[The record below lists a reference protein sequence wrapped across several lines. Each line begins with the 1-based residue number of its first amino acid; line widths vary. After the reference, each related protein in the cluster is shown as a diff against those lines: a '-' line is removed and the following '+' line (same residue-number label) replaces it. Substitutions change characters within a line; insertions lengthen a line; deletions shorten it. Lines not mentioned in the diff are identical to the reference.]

1 MSVITPETVTACY
14 HCGNDCEEERY
25 TIDYKQFCCHGCKEV
40 YTILSKS
47 GLNNYYCYNDRPG
60 ANRAKKDL
68 QLDYLL
74 EPSIIKDL
82 VEYSDDD
89 VTIVTFYIPH
99 IHCSSCI
106 WLLEQLNRLN
116 PAIYYNRVDFLRK
129 QVNIRFSNKDIDLK
143 GVVELLD
150 TIGYEPLIS
159 LQDVIKKQAFS
170 RKDDLVRKIAVAG
183 FCFGNVM
190 LLSFPEYLGF
200 SEHDTSFKYF
210 FGWLNLV
217 FTLPVTFYSGWGYMQ
232 AAYTTLK
239 NKVLTID
246 FPLALGIAVLFIRSW
261 IEIATNTG
269 AGFVDTLCG
278 LIFFL
283 LIGKFVQRKTYYHLS
298 FERDYRSF
306 FPVAVQVI
314 EENSERHVPLADL
327 QVGQRIRVRH
337 QEIIPAD
344 AILLK
349 GDAKV
354 DFSFVTGESVPVN
367 KTLGE
372 VIYAGGRQ
380 MGGAIE
386 LEVVK
391 PVSQSYLTRLWNNEA
406 FSRSQDDR
414 IETFS
419 QKVSKYFTVVLLI
432 VAVGSFAYWAPTDM
446 HRAIASLT
454 AVLIIAC
461 PCALALSTPFT
472 MSAALGIF
480 DRNLFY
486 LKNAAVVE
494 QIAAIDTLV
503 FDKTGTIS
511 IAGGSNV
518 ELVGELSVEEKD
530 AVSAVCANSSH
541 PLSQLIC
548 QHLGSASRDT
558 HVTVYNEISGRGIA
572 AKANGIS
579 IKLGSAKF
587 VLAADSNAVADN
599 GSLVHVI
606 INSKY
611 RGYFTIRHQYRE
623 GMFEMRKLREQY
635 QLYLLSGDHNH
646 ERGNLSSVFG
656 DENAM
661 HFEQSP
667 QDKLNFIEG
676 LQQKG
681 QKVMMLGDGLNDAG
695 ALKQADA
702 GVAVTDNVNNFSPGS
717 DAILDGR
724 SLNKLPAFLKFSK
737 DALHV
742 IYGSFCISFLYN
754 LIGLSFAVT
763 GRLSP
768 VIAAILM
775 PVSTVTIISF
785 TSIATHLAAKKRK
798 LL

>member
-1 MSVITPETVTACY
+1 MSVITLDTTHCY
-14 HCGNDCEEERY
+14 HCGNDCPDEHFN
-25 TIDYKQFCCHGCKEV
+25 IGDKDFCCHGCKEV
-40 YTILSKS
+40 YSILSKS
-47 GLNNYYCYNDRPG
+47 GLSNYYSYNDHPG
-60 ANRAKKDL
+60 ANRAQEDNR
-68 QLDYLL
+68 LDYLL
-74 EPSIIKDL
+74 EPAIVKDL

-89 VTIVTFYIPH
+89 IAIVTFYIPH

-116 PAIYYNRVDFLRK
+116 PAIYYSRVDFLRK
-129 QVNIRFSNKDIDLK
+129 QVNIRFNKKEINLK

-150 TIGYEPLIS
+150 RIGYDPLIS
-159 LQDVIKKQAFS
+159 LQDIVKKQVFS
-170 RKDDLVRKIAVAG
+170 KKDNLVKKIAVAG

-200 SEHDTSFKYF
+200 SAHDEQFKYF
-210 FGWLNLV
+210 FGWLNLL
-217 FTLPVTFYSGWGYMQ
+217 FTIPVTFYSGWGYITS
-232 AAYTTLK
+232 AYTSLR

-246 FPLALGIAVLFIRSW
+246 FPLALGIVVLFVRSW
-261 IEIATNTG
+261 AEIGFNTG

-306 FPVAVQVI
+306 FPVAVQVLDADG
-314 EENSERHVPLADL
+314 ERHVPLSDL
-327 QVGQRIRVRH
+327 KVGQRIRVRH

-349 GDAKV
+349 GEAKV

-386 LEVVK
+386 LDVVK

-406 FSRSQDDR
+406 FSRNQDDR

-419 QKVSKYFTVVLLI
+419 QKVSKYFTIVLLI
-432 VAVGSFAYWAPTDM
+432 IALGSFLYWMPSDM

-480 DRNLFY
+480 DKNFFY

-494 QIAAIDTLV
+494 QIAAVDTIV

-511 IAGGSNV
+511 IAGGSSV
-518 ELVGELSVEEKD
+518 ALVGDLSINEKD
-530 AVSAVCANSSH
+530 AISAVCANSSH
-541 PLSQLIC
+541 PLSQLVC
-548 QHLGSASRDT
+548 QYLGAAARN
-558 HVTVYNEISGRGIA
+558 TVVNAYNEIGGKGITA
-572 AKANGIS
+572 QVNGKS
-579 IKLGSAKF
+579 IKLGSGKF
-587 VLAADSNAVADN
+587 VLDAGDNRAGDN
-599 GSLVHVI
+599 GSLVHI
-606 INSKY
+606 LIDGKY
-611 RGYFTIRHQYRE
+611 RGYFTIKHQYRQ
-623 GMFEMRKLREQY
+623 GVYDMRKLNADY
-635 QLYLLSGDHNH
+635 KLYLLSGDHNH
-646 ERGNLSSVFG
+646 ERSNLASVFG
-656 DENAM
+656 NDGAM
-661 HFEQSP
+661 FFEQSP
-667 QDKLNFIEG
+667 QNKLDFIG
-676 LQQKG
+676 YLQQQG
-681 QKVMMLGDGLNDAG
+681 RKVMMLGDGLNDAG
-695 ALKQADA
+695 ALKQSDI
-702 GVAVTDNVNNFSPGS
+702 GIAVTDNVNNFSPGS

-724 SLNKLPAFLKFSK
+724 SLARLPAFLQFSK
-737 DALHV
+737 DAMRV
-742 IYGSFCISFLYN
+742 VYASFGISLLYN
-754 LIGLSFAVT
+754 LLGLSYAVT
-763 GRLSP
+763 GKLSP

-785 TSIATHLAAKKRK
+785 TSLATHLAAKKRK

>member
-1 MSVITPETVTACY
+1 MSVITLDTTTCY
-14 HCGNDCEEERY
+14 HCGNDCVDEHFA
-25 TIDYKQFCCHGCKEV
+25 IDDKDFCCHGCKEV
-40 YTILSKS
+40 YSILSKS
-47 GLNNYYCYNDRPG
+47 GLNNYYCYNDHPG
-60 ANRAKKDL
+60 ANRTKTDSK
-68 QLDYLL
+68 LDYLL
-74 EPSIIKDL
+74 VPSIVKEL
-82 VEYSDDD
+82 VEYTDDD

-106 WLLEQLNRLN
+106 WLLEQMNRLN
-116 PAIYYNRVDFLRK
+116 PAIYYSRVDFLRK
-129 QVNIRFSNKDIDLK
+129 QVNIRFNNKEINLK

-150 TIGYEPLIS
+150 LIGYEPLIS
-159 LQDVIKKQAFS
+159 LQDIVKNQVFS
-170 RKDDLVRKIAVAG
+170 KKDDLVRKIAVAG

-200 SEHDTSFKYF
+200 SAHDASFKYF
-210 FGWLNLV
+210 FGWLNLL
-217 FTLPVTFYSGWGYMQ
+217 FTIPVTFYSGWGYMRS
-232 AAYTTLK
+232 AYTNLR
-239 NKVLTID
+239 NKVLNID

-261 IEIATNTG
+261 IEIITNTG

-306 FPVAVQVI
+306 FPVAVQVLD
-314 EENSERHVPLADL
+314 EDGEKHVPLADL
-327 QVGQRIRVRH
+327 QVGRRIRVRH

-349 GDAKV
+349 GDARV

-406 FSRSQDDR
+406 FSRNQDDR
-414 IETFS
+414 IETFN
-419 QKVSKYFTVVLLI
+419 QKVSKYFTVVLLV
-432 VAVGSFAYWAPTDM
+432 VAIGSFLYWMPSDM

-480 DRNLFY
+480 DRNFFY

-494 QIAAIDTLV
+494 QIAAIDTIV

-518 ELVGELSVEEKD
+518 ELVGELTAEEKD

-541 PLSQLIC
+541 PLSQLVC
-548 QHLGSASRDT
+548 QYLGAAHEDT
-558 HVTVYNEISGRGIA
+558 YVDAYNEVTG
-572 AKANGIS
+572 NGITAQVNGKS
-579 IKLGSAKF
+579 IKLGSGKF
-587 VLAADSNAVADN
+587 VLDARDVMAGNN
-599 GSLVHVI
+599 GSLVHI
-606 INSKY
+606 LIDGRY
-611 RGYFTIRHQYRE
+611 RGYFTITHQYRQ
-623 GMFEMRKLREQY
+623 GVYDMRKLKSDYE
-635 QLYLLSGDHNH
+635 LYLLSGDHNH
-646 ERGNLSSVFG
+646 ERTNLASVFG
-656 DENAM
+656 DEGAM
-661 HFEQSP
+661 HFEKSP
-667 QDKLNFIEG
+667 QDKLDFISN
-676 LQQKG
+676 LQKQG
-681 QKVMMLGDGLNDAG
+681 GKVMMLGDGLNDAG
-695 ALKQADA
+695 ALKQSDA
-702 GVAVTDNVNNFSPGS
+702 GIAVTDNVNNFSPGS

-724 SLNKLPAFLKFSK
+724 SLAKLPAFLKFSK

-742 IYGSFCISFLYN
+742 IYASFIISLLYN

-763 GRLSP
+763 GKLSP

-775 PVSTVTIISF
+775 PLSTVTIISF
-785 TSIATHLAAKKRK
+785 TSLATHLAAKKRK

>member
-1 MSVITPETVTACY
+1 MSVITLDTTTCY
-14 HCGNDCEEERY
+14 HCGNDCGNDQFS
-25 TIDYKQFCCHGCKEV
+25 IGDKDFCCHGCKEV
-40 YTILSKS
+40 YSILSKS
-47 GLNNYYCYNDRPG
+47 GLGNYYCYNDHPG
-60 ANRAKKDL
+60 ANRDKEDNR
-68 QLDYLL
+68 LDYLL
-74 EPSIIKDL
+74 EPSIVKDL
-82 VEYSDDD
+82 VEYADDNI
-89 VTIVTFYIPH
+89 TIVTFYIPH

-106 WLLEQLNRLN
+106 WLLEQMNRLN
-116 PAIYYNRVDFLRK
+116 PAIYFSRVDFLRK
-129 QVNIRFSNKDIDLK
+129 QVNIRFNSKEITLK
-143 GVVELLD
+143 GVVELLVL
-150 TIGYEPLIS
+150 IGYDPLIS
-159 LQDVIKKQAFS
+159 LQDIVKKQVFS
-170 RKDDLVRKIAVAG
+170 KKDDLVRKIAVAG

-200 SEHDTSFKYF
+200 SAHDASFKYF
-210 FGWLNLV
+210 FGWLNLL
-217 FTLPVTFYSGWGYMQ
+217 FTVPVTFYSGLGYITS
-232 AAYTTLK
+232 AYTSLR

-246 FPLALGIAVLFIRSW
+246 FPLALGIVVLFVRSW
-261 IEIATNTG
+261 AEIITNTG

-306 FPVAVQVI
+306 FPVAVQVLD
-314 EENSERHVPLADL
+314 ENGEKHVPLSDL
-327 QVGQRIRVRH
+327 QVGQRIRIRH

-354 DFSFVTGESVPVN
+354 DFSFVTGESVPLN

-380 MGGAIE
+380 MAGAIE

-406 FSRSQDDR
+406 FTRSQDDR
-414 IETFS
+414 VETFN
-419 QKVSKYFTVVLLI
+419 QKMSKYFTAVLLA
-432 VAVGSFAYWAPTDM
+432 VAFGSFLYWMPSDM

-480 DRNLFY
+480 DRNFFY

-511 IAGGSNV
+511 VAGGGNV
-518 ELVGELSVEEKD
+518 SLESDLTMYEKD

-548 QHLGSASRDT
+548 QYLGEASRGNF
-558 HVTVYNEISGRGIA
+558 VEFYNEVAGKGITA
-572 AKANGIS
+572 QVNGKA

-587 VLAADSNAVADN
+587 ILDAGDGGSGDN
-599 GSLVHVI
+599 GSQVHI
-606 INSKY
+606 LIDERY
-611 RGYFTIRHQYRE
+611 RGYFAIKHQYRQ
-623 GMFEMRKLREQY
+623 GVYDMRKLKPDY
-635 QLYLLSGDHNH
+635 KLFLLSGDHNH
-646 ERGNLSSVFG
+646 ERANLSTVFG
-656 DENAM
+656 DEGGM
-661 HFEQSP
+661 FFQQSP
-667 QDKLNFIEG
+667 QDKLDFINK
-676 LQQKG
+676 LQQQG
-681 QKVMMLGDGLNDAG
+681 SKVMMLGDGLNDSG
-695 ALKQADA
+695 ALKQSDA
-702 GVAVTDNVNNFSPGS
+702 GIAVTDNVNNFSPGS

-724 SLNKLPAFLKFSK
+724 SLAKLPSFLKFSK
-737 DALHV
+737 DALRV
-742 IYGSFCISFLYN
+742 IYASFCISLLYN

-763 GRLSP
+763 GKLSP

-775 PVSTVTIISF
+775 PISTVTIISF

>member
-1 MSVITPETVTACY
+1 MSVITFEATTCY
-14 HCGNDCEEERY
+14 HCGNDCVDEPF
-25 TIDYKQFCCHGCKEV
+25 TIDDKDFCCHGCKEV
-40 YTILSKS
+40 YSILSKS
-47 GLNNYYCYNDRPG
+47 GLNNYYCYNDHPG
-60 ANRAKKDL
+60 ANRTKTDPK
-68 QLDYLL
+68 LDYLL
-74 EPSIIKDL
+74 VPSIVKDL
-82 VEYSDDD
+82 VEYTDED

-106 WLLEQLNRLN
+106 WLLEQMNRLN
-116 PAIYYNRVDFLRK
+116 PAIYYSRVDFLRK
-129 QVNIRFSNKDIDLK
+129 QVNIRFNNKEINLK
-143 GVVELLD
+143 EVVELLD
-150 TIGYEPLIS
+150 LIGYEPLIS
-159 LQDVIKKQAFS
+159 LQDIVKNQVFS
-170 RKDDLVRKIAVAG
+170 KKDDLVRKIAVAG

-200 SEHDTSFKYF
+200 SAHDASFKYF
-210 FGWLNLV
+210 FGWLNLL
-217 FTLPVTFYSGWGYMQ
+217 FTIPVTFYSGWGYMRS
-232 AAYTTLK
+232 AYTNLR
-239 NKVLTID
+239 NKVLNID

-261 IEIATNTG
+261 TEIVTNTG

-306 FPVAVQVI
+306 FPVAVQVLY
-314 EENSERHVPLADL
+314 EDGDKHVPLADL
-327 QVGQRIRVRH
+327 TVGQRIRVRH

-386 LEVVK
+386 LEVLK

-406 FSRSQDDR
+406 FTRNQDDR
-414 IETFS
+414 IETFN
-419 QKVSKYFTVVLLI
+419 QKVSKYFSVVLLI
-432 VAVGSFAYWAPTDM
+432 IAIGSFLYWMPSDM

-480 DRNLFY
+480 DRNFFY

-494 QIAAIDTLV
+494 QIAAIDTIV

-511 IAGGSNV
+511 IAGSSNV
-518 ELVGELSVEEKD
+518 DLVGELTDEEKD

-541 PLSQLIC
+541 PLSQLVC
-548 QHLGSASRDT
+548 QYIGTADRDT
-558 HVTVYNEISGRGIA
+558 CVDLYNEVPG
-572 AKANGIS
+572 NGITAQVNGKS
-579 IKLGSAKF
+579 IKLGSGKF
-587 VLAADSNAVADN
+587 VLDTGEISVGSN
-599 GSLVHVI
+599 GSLVHI
-606 INSKY
+606 LIDGRY
-611 RGYFTIRHQYRE
+611 RGYFTIKHQYRQ
-623 GMFEMRKLREQY
+623 GVYDMRKLKSDY
-635 QLYLLSGDHNH
+635 KLYLLSGDHNH
-646 ERGNLSSVFG
+646 ERSSLASVFG
-656 DENAM
+656 DDGAM
-661 HFEQSP
+661 YFEQSP
-667 QDKLNFIEG
+667 QAKLDFISA
-676 LQQKG
+676 LQKQG
-681 QKVMMLGDGLNDAG
+681 NKVMMLGDGLNDAG
-695 ALKQADA
+695 ALKQSDA
-702 GVAVTDNVNNFSPGS
+702 GIAVTDNVNNFSPGS

-724 SLNKLPAFLKFSK
+724 SLAKLPAFLKFSK
-737 DALHV
+737 DAVHV
-742 IYGSFCISFLYN
+742 IYASFVISLLYN
-754 LIGLSFAVT
+754 LVGLSFAVT
-763 GRLSP
+763 GKLSP

-775 PVSTVTIISF
+775 PLSTVTIISF
-785 TSIATHLAAKKRK
+785 TSLATHLAAKKRK